1 MKKKALAIALAVV
14 LLAVMVGSSLAY
26 FTDTDQVTNTFTVG
40 SVLIDIYENGTITG
54 KDVIKFDK
62 PLTPV
67 VNTTPSA
74 DESYI
79 PKTIKVQSN
88 GENEAYIRTLI
99 AIPSNLVNY
108 LVLDLNVNEDPN
120 ATTGWKKSD
129 EYKVV
134 AEDNVTY
141 TVYAYDYLAA
151 VAPKDDNGASGFT
164 SELLKGVYLD
174 SSVDI
179 KDNPTTATGDL
190 EFCKPNGNGYTF
202 SGFTAHEKVDG
213 GYKTKTISVL
223 VAAQA
228 IQAQGFSNAT
238 TALNTGFP
246 VGTNPWGT
254 ADTTA
259 P

>member
-1 MKKKALAIALAVV
+1 MKKKVLVIALAVV

-40 SVLIDIYENGTITG
+40 SVLIDIYENGTITD
-54 KDVIKFDK
+54 KDVIEFKE
-62 PLTPV
+62 PMLPV
-67 VNTTPSA
+67 V
-74 DESYI
+74 D
-79 PKTIKVQSN
+79 KTKLSNDPGYFEKVIKVESN
-88 GENEAYIRTLI
+88 GENAAYIRTLI
-99 AIPSNLVNY
+99 AIPKNLVDY
-108 LVLDLNVNEDPN
+108 LILDLNKDDSWSLVASYEV
-120 ATTGWKKSD
+120 K
-129 EYKVV
+129 
-134 AEDNVTY
+134 AEDDLIY
-141 TVYAYDYLAA
+141 TVYAYDHLAP

-179 KDNPTTATGDL
+179 KDNPVTDTGDL
-190 EFCKPNGNGYTF
+190 EFCKPNGQGGYTF

-254 ADTTA
+254 ATLN

>member
-1 MKKKALAIALAVV
+1 MKKKVLAIALAVV
-14 LLAVMVGSSLAY
+14 LLAVMVGGSLAY

-40 SVLIDIYENGTITG
+40 SVLIDIWENDAITD
-54 KDVIKFDK
+54 KDIIEFKEPMLPVVDKTNLSNDPGYFEKVIK
-62 PLTPV
+62 V
-67 VNTTPSA
+67 
-74 DESYI
+74 E
-79 PKTIKVQSN
+79 SN

-99 AIPSNLVNY
+99 AIPKSLVDY
-108 LVLDLNVNEDPN
+108 LILDLNNDNSWALVASYEV
-120 ATTGWKKSD
+120 K
-129 EYKVV
+129 
-134 AEDNVTY
+134 AEDDLIY
-141 TVYAYDYLAA
+141 TVYAYDHLAA

-179 KDNPTTATGDL
+179 KDNPATATGDL
-190 EFCKPNGNGYTF
+190 EFCKPNGQGGYTF

-213 GYKTKTISVL
+213 GYKTNTISVL

-254 ADTTA
+254 ATLN

>member
-1 MKKKALAIALAVV
+1 M
-14 LLAVMVGSSLAY
+14 
-26 FTDTDQVTNTFTVG
+26 
-40 SVLIDIYENGTITG
+40 
-54 KDVIKFDK
+54 
-62 PLTPV
+62 
-67 VNTTPSA
+67 
-74 DESYI
+74 
-79 PKTIKVQSN
+79 
-88 GENEAYIRTLI
+88 
-99 AIPSNLVNY
+99 
-108 LVLDLNVNEDPN
+108 
-120 ATTGWKKSD
+120 
-129 EYKVV
+129 
-134 AEDNVTY
+134 
-141 TVYAYDYLAA
+141 
-151 VAPKDDNGASGFT
+151 
-164 SELLKGVYLD
+164 YLD

-213 GYKTKTISVL
+213 GYKTNTISVL

>member
-1 MKKKALAIALAVV
+1 MKKKVLAIALAVA
-14 LLAVMVGSSLAY
+14 LLAIMVGGSLAY

-40 SVLIDIYENGTITG
+40 SVLIDIYENGAITD
-54 KDVIKFDK
+54 KDVIEFDK

-88 GENEAYIRTLI
+88 GENAAYIRTLI
-99 AIPSNLVNY
+99 AIPKNLVDY
-108 LVLDLNVNEDPN
+108 LILDTDTTNGWTKLNETLEVTVE
-120 ATTGWKKSD
+120 S
-129 EYKVV
+129 
-134 AEDNVTY
+134 VTY
-141 TVYAYDYLAA
+141 VVYLFDYANK
-151 VAPKDDNGASGFT
+151 VAPDAFT
-164 SELLKGVYLD
+164 PDVLKGVYLASD
-174 SSVDI
+174 V
-179 KDNPTTATGDL
+179 DL
-190 EFCKPNGNGYTF
+190 EADTNGSLWFVKKNYSNGKITHSSGFLAHTKGTDGYT
-202 SGFTAHEKVDG
+202 TN
-213 GYKTKTISVL
+213 TISVL

-238 TALNTGFP
+238 DALNTGFP

-254 ADTTA
+254 ATLN

>member
-1 MKKKALAIALAVV
+1 MKKKVLAIALAVA
-14 LLAVMVGSSLAY
+14 LLAIMVGSSLAY
-26 FTDTDQVTNTFTVG
+26 FTDTDKVTNTFTVG
-40 SVLIDIYENGTITG
+40 SVLIDIWENDAITD
-54 KDVIKFDK
+54 KDVIEFEE
-62 PLTPV
+62 PMLPV
-67 VNTTPSA
+67 V
-74 DESYI
+74 D
-79 PKTIKVQSN
+79 KTNLSDDPGYFKKVIKVESN

-99 AIPSNLVNY
+99 AIPKNLVDY
-108 LVLDLNVNEDPN
+108 LILDLNKDDSWALVASYEV
-120 ATTGWKKSD
+120 K
-129 EYKVV
+129 
-134 AEDNVTY
+134 AEDGLTY
-141 TVYAYDYLAA
+141 KVYAYDHLAA
-151 VAPKDDNGASGFT
+151 VAPKDDAGEDGFT

-179 KDNPTTATGDL
+179 KDNPTTDTGDL

-228 IQAQGFSNAT
+228 IQDQGFSDAT

-254 ADTTA
+254 RI

>member
-1 MKKKALAIALAVV
+1 MKKKVLAIALAVA
-14 LLAVMVGSSLAY
+14 LLAIMVGGSLAY

-40 SVLIDIYENGTITG
+40 SVLIDIYENGTITD
-54 KDVIKFDK
+54 KDVIEFKE
-62 PLTPV
+62 PMLPV
-67 VNTTPSA
+67 V
-74 DESYI
+74 D
-79 PKTIKVQSN
+79 KTNLSNDPGYFKKEITVESN
-88 GENEAYIRTLI
+88 GENAAYIRTLI
-99 AIPSNLVNY
+99 AIPKNLVDY
-108 LVLDLNVNEDPN
+108 LILDLNNDNSWALVASYDV
-120 ATTGWKKSD
+120 K
-129 EYKVV
+129 
-134 AEDNVTY
+134 AEDGLTY
-141 TVYAYDYLAA
+141 RVYAYDYLAA
-151 VAPKDDNGASGFT
+151 VAPKDDAGEDGFT

-190 EFCKPNGNGYTF
+190 EFCKPNGQGGYTF

-238 TALNTGFP
+238 DALNTGFP

-254 ADTTA
+254 RI

>member
-1 MKKKALAIALAVV
+1 MKKKVLVIALAVV

-40 SVLIDIYENGTITG
+40 SVLIDIYENGTITD
-54 KDVIKFDK
+54 KDVIEFKE
-62 PLTPV
+62 PMLPV
-67 VNTTPSA
+67 V
-74 DESYI
+74 D
-79 PKTIKVQSN
+79 KTNLSNDLGYFKKVIKVESN
-88 GENEAYIRTLI
+88 GENAAYIRTLI
-99 AIPSNLVNY
+99 AIPKNLVDY
-108 LVLDLNVNEDPN
+108 LILDLNKDDSWSLVASYEV
-120 ATTGWKKSD
+120 K
-129 EYKVV
+129 
-134 AEDNVTY
+134 AEDDLIY
-141 TVYAYDYLAA
+141 TVYAYDHLAA

-179 KDNPTTATGDL
+179 KDNPDNATGDL

-238 TALNTGFP
+238 DALNTGFP

-254 ADTTA
+254 ATLN